1 MEPRYLRV
9 SAVIVALITVGS
21 AAGVYHYYSTQS
33 TGCALQSTNPLI
45 FDQAEQVH
53 TLDPDWAY
61 STPDWGAVQQVYQ
74 PLVMY
79 NRSSTTNFSG
89 VLAKNWTESSDGLHW
104 NFTLQPD
111 IFFSNG
117 DPVNA
122 YVMWFSLYRTLAMFG
137 SDQYLL
143 AENFWLPNVGYY
155 SPSGNTSAAE
165 QSLLWDLN
173 NFNFLDPAAGPAN
186 ETSVMSA
193 SNQSFQVINANTIE
207 LNLGFGYIDD
217 GVTVAY
223 TYLLAEISSV
233 GATAVDPKIVQA
245 NGGVQEGATNPYLEN
260 HMVGTGPF
268 ELSLWNPGSS
278 ITFSPSTNYWATKL
292 AAAEP
297 WNNNIQ
303 PARDSIE
310 ISFQEDPAI
319 NVQNLKDGAVAGAS
333 FAYLGPDTVH
343 DLAGTPCVIVDPLP
357 LAYSTTNGGWWL
369 YMNQTYQPFSNLSVR
384 AAITHAINVSQIITE
399 AFGGY
404 AYPWVGPV
412 PPGYPDYNT
421 ANLPQSNDTYNLHL
435 ARQEMNNS
443 PWPYN
448 PTTGKGGYPG
458 TINFVYVGPS
468 PDFDFASYLIEQDL
482 AKIGITINPEALP
495 LTTYYTLESYNGVA
509 CVAQTSS
516 NGGPYPFGWEFYTS
530 DWISPDDWTLNN
542 VWNLGSA
549 NECMGGYNDPAMNT
563 LALLSAGEHNA
574 TKAAQDYATME
585 TTMVQNYTDVWL
597 VVPNLFAVYNVELS
611 NPGLIPNPI
620 GSCLPAWNLECNT
633 EYAT

>member
-9 SAVIVALITVGS
+9 TAVIVALITVGS
-21 AAGVYHYYSTQS
+21 AAGVYHYYSTIS
-33 TGCALQSTNPLI
+33 TGCTLQSTNPLI
-45 FDQAEQVH
+45 FDQAEQVRYI
-53 TLDPDWAY
+53 DPDWAY

-79 NRSSTTNFSG
+79 NHSSTTNFTG
-89 VLAKNWTESSDGLHW
+89 VLAKSWTPSADGLHW
-104 NFTLQPD
+104 NFTLQSD
-111 IFFSNG
+111 IYFSNG

-122 YVMWFSLYRTLAMFG
+122 YVMWFSLYRTLALYG
-137 SDQYLL
+137 DDQYLL
-143 AENFWLPNVGYY
+143 SENFWLPGDWYND
-155 SPSGNTSAAE
+155 PNTTRTAQTE
-165 QSLLWDLN
+165 QTLLTDLN
-173 NFNFLDPAAGPAN
+173 TFNFLDPTSAEQAVMEAA
-186 ETSVMSA
+186 
-193 SNQSFQVINANTIE
+193 NQSFQVISPSVIE
-207 LNLGFGYIDD
+207 LNLGDGYID
-217 GVTVAY
+217 TNYTQPVAY
-223 TYLLAEISSV
+223 TYLLAELASV
-233 GATAVDPKIVQA
+233 GATAVDPKIVQE
-245 NGGVQEGATNPYLEN
+245 NGGVEESATNAYMDS
-260 HMVGTGPF
+260 HMIGTGPF
-268 ELSLWNPGSS
+268 VLQQWSPGSS
-278 ITFSPSTNYWATKL
+278 ITFAPSPNYWATKL

-303 PARDSIE
+303 PARSSIE

-319 NVQNLKDGAVAGAS
+319 NVENLKTGAVAGAS
-333 FAYLGPDTVH
+333 FAYLGPDTVR
-343 DLAGTPCVIVDPLP
+343 DLSGTPCVKVDPLSLP
-357 LAYSTTNGGWWL
+357 YSTTNGGWWL
-369 YMNQTYQPFSNLSVR
+369 YMNQTYAPFNNLSVR

-404 AYPWVGPV
+404 AYDWVGPV

-421 ANLPQSNDTYNLHL
+421 ANLPESNSSYNLKL
-435 ARQEMNNS
+435 AYQEMNAS

-468 PDFDFASYLIEQDL
+468 PDFDFASYLIQQDL

-495 LTTYYTLESYNGVA
+495 LNTYYTLETFNGVA

-542 VWNLGSA
+542 VWTYGSA
-549 NECMGGYNDPAMNT
+549 NMCMGGYSNPYTDN
-563 LALLSAGEHNA
+563 LSIVAAGEHSP
-574 TKAAQDYATME
+574 TKAAQEYAEIE
-585 TTMVQNYTDVWL
+585 TAMAQNYTDVWL
-597 VVPNLFAVYNVELS
+597 VVPNLFAVYNVDVQ
-611 NPGLIPNPI
+611 GLVSNPI

>member
-9 SAVIVALITVGS
+9 TAIIVAVITVGA
-21 AAGVYHYYSTQS
+21 AAGTYHYYSS
-33 TGCALQSTNPLI
+33 SASSCALQSTDPLI

-74 PLVMY
+74 ALVMY
-79 NRSSTTNFSG
+79 NGSSTTNFTG
-89 VLAKNWTESSDGLHW
+89 MLAKNWTESADGLHW

-111 IFFSNG
+111 IYFSNG

-122 YVMWFSLYRTLAMFG
+122 YVMWYSLYRTIAMFG

-143 AENFWLPNVGYY
+143 AENFWLPNVSYY
-155 SPSGNTSAAE
+155 SPANATTAAE
-165 QSLLWDLN
+165 NSLLWDLN
-173 NFNFLDPAAGPAN
+173 NFNFFSPTGN
-186 ETSVMSA
+186 ETSIMMA
-193 SNQSFQVINANTIE
+193 SNQSFQVINPSTIE
-207 LNLGFGYIDD
+207 LNLGFGYIDLNT
-217 GVTVAY
+217 TVAY

-233 GATAVDPKIVQA
+233 GATAVDPKVVQA
-245 NGGVQEGATNPYLEN
+245 NGGVQYGETNGYLQN
-260 HMVGTGPF
+260 HMMGTGPYVL
-268 ELSLWNPGSS
+268 ELWTPGSS
-278 ITFSPSTNYWATKL
+278 ISFAPSTNYWATSL

-303 PARDSIE
+303 PAKTSIE
-310 ISFQEDPAI
+310 VSFQEDPAI
-319 NVQNLKDGAVAGAS
+319 NVQNLKTGAVAGAS

-343 DLAGTPCVIVDPLP
+343 DLANVPCVVVDPLP

-369 YMNQTYQPFSNLSVR
+369 YMNQSYQPFNNLSVR
-384 AAITHAINVSQIITE
+384 AAITHAINVTQIITE

-421 ANLPQSNDTYNLHL
+421 ANLPNSNYTYNLSL
-435 ARQEMNNS
+435 AMQEMNDS
-443 PWPYN
+443 PWPIGH
-448 PTTGKGGYPG
+448 PYPL

-495 LTTYYTLESYNGVA
+495 LNTYYTLESYDGTTNV
-509 CVAQTSS
+509 CEAQSTA

-542 VWNLGSA
+542 VLSWGSA
-549 NECMGGYNDPAMNT
+549 NQCMGGYDNPAMDT
-563 LALLSAGEHNA
+563 LSLEAAGEHNI
-574 TKAAQDYATME
+574 TKAAQDYALME
-585 TTMVQNYTDVWL
+585 TTLAQNYTDVWL
-597 VVPNLFAVYNVELS
+597 VIPNLFAVYNV
-611 NPGLIPNPI
+611 NVHGLVPNPI

-633 EYAT
+633 EYGT

>member
-1 MEPRYLRV
+1 MEPKWIRV

-21 AAGVYHYYSTQS
+21 AVGVYHYYSTQS
-33 TGCALQSTNPLI
+33 TGCGLQSTNPLI

-74 PLVMY
+74 ALVMY
-79 NRSSTTNFSG
+79 NHSSTTNFSG
-89 VLAKNWTESSDGLHW
+89 ELAKNWTESADGLHW

-111 IFFSNG
+111 IYFSNG

-143 AENFWLPNVGYY
+143 AENFWLPNVSYY
-155 SPSGNTSAAE
+155 SPSNATSSAE
-165 QSLLWDLN
+165 NSLLWDLN
-173 NFNFLDPAAGPAN
+173 NFNFLDPSAGPAN
-186 ETSVMSA
+186 ETAVMSA
-193 SNQSFQVINANTIE
+193 TNQSFQVINPSTIE
-207 LNLGFGYIDD
+207 LNLGFGYIDY

-233 GATAVDPKIVQA
+233 GATAVDPKIVQE
-245 NGGVQEGATNPYLEN
+245 NGGVVYGSTNAYLEN
-260 HMVGTGPF
+260 HMMGTGPF
-268 ELSLWNPGSS
+268 MLSLWAPGSS
-278 ITFSPSTNYWATKL
+278 ITFAPSTNYWATTL
-292 AAAEP
+292 ASAET

-303 PARDSIE
+303 PARSSIE

-319 NVQNLKDGAVAGAS
+319 NVENLKTGAVAGAS

-343 DLAGTPCVIVDPLP
+343 DLAGTPCVKVEALSLP
-357 LAYSTTNGGWWL
+357 YSTTNGGWWL
-369 YMNQTYQPFSNLSVR
+369 YMNQTYQPFNNLSVR

-421 ANLPQSNDTYNLHL
+421 ANLPDSNSSYNLNL
-435 ARQEMNNS
+435 AMQEMNAS
-443 PWPYN
+443 PWPIGH
-448 PTTGKGGYPG
+448 PYPK

-468 PDFDFASYLIEQDL
+468 PDFDFASYLIQQDL
-482 AKIGITINPEALP
+482 AKIGITINPEPLP
-495 LTTYYTLESYNGVA
+495 LNTYYTLESYDGTTNS
-509 CVAQTSS
+509 CVAQTSA

-542 VWNLGSA
+542 VWQYGSA
-549 NECMGGYNDPAMNT
+549 NECMGGYNNSAMNT
-563 LALLSAGEHNA
+563 LSLIAAGEHNA

-597 VVPNLFAVYNVELS
+597 VIPNLFAVYNV
-611 NPGLIPNPI
+611 NVQGLVPNPI

>member
-1 MEPRYLRV
+1 MEPRSLRI

-21 AAGVYHYYSTQS
+21 AVGVYHYYSTLS

-79 NRSSTTNFSG
+79 NHSSTTNFSG
-89 VLAKNWTESSDGLHW
+89 VLAKNWTESANGLHW

-111 IFFSNG
+111 IYFSNG

-143 AENFWLPNVGYY
+143 SENFWLPGDWYND
-155 SPSGNTSAAE
+155 PNATRSAQIE
-165 QSLLWDLN
+165 TTLVNDLN
-173 NFNFLDPAAGPAN
+173 TFNFFDPSATEQAAMEAD
-186 ETSVMSA
+186 
-193 SNQSFQVINANTIE
+193 NQSFQVINANTIE
-207 LNLGFGYIDD
+207 LNLGDGYIDSNY
-217 GVTVAY
+217 TQPVAY

-233 GATAVDPKIVQA
+233 GATAVDPKVVQD
-245 NGGVQEGATNPYLEN
+245 NGGVVDGATNAYLEN

-268 ELSLWNPGSS
+268 VLSLWNPGSS
-278 ITFSPSTNYWATKL
+278 ISFSPSPDYWATKL
-292 AAAEP
+292 AAAES

-303 PARDSIE
+303 PAKTSIE

-319 NVQNLKDGAVAGAS
+319 NVENLKDGAVAGAS

-343 DLAGTPCVIVDPLP
+343 DLAGVSCIVVDPLSLP
-357 LAYSTTNGGWWL
+357 YSTTNGGWWL
-369 YMNQTYQPFSNLSVR
+369 YMNQTYQPFDNLSVR
-384 AAITHAINVSQIITE
+384 AAITHAINVSQIISE

-421 ANLPQSNDTYNLHL
+421 ANLPQSNDTYNLKL
-435 ARQEMNNS
+435 AMQEMNDS
-443 PWPYN
+443 PWPIGH
-448 PTTGKGGYPG
+448 PYPL

-468 PDFDFASYLIEQDL
+468 PDFDFASYLIQQDL
-482 AKIGITINPEALP
+482 AKIGISINTEALP
-495 LTTYYTLESYNGVA
+495 LNTYYTLESYDGTTNS
-509 CVAQTSS
+509 CVAQTSA
-516 NGGPYPFGWEFYTS
+516 NGGPYSFGWEFYTS

-549 NECMGGYNDPAMNT
+549 NECMGGYNNATMNA
-563 LALLSAGEHNA
+563 LAITAAGEHNV
-574 TKAAQDYATME
+574 TQAAQDYATME
-585 TTMVQNYTDVWL
+585 TTMAQNYTDVWL
-597 VVPNLFAVYNVELS
+597 VVPNLFAVYNV
-611 NPGLIPNPI
+611 NVQGLVPNPI

>member
-9 SAVIVALITVGS
+9 SAIVVALITVG
-21 AAGVYHYYSTQS
+21 AAVGVYHYYSTS
-33 TGCALQSTNPLI
+33 TSSCTLQSTDPLI

-74 PLVMY
+74 ALVMY
-79 NRSSTTNFSG
+79 NASSTTNFTG
-89 VLAKNWTESSDGLHW
+89 MLAKNWTESTDGLHW

-111 IFFSNG
+111 IYFSNG

-143 AENFWLPNVGYY
+143 AENFWLPNVSYY
-155 SPSGNTSAAE
+155 SPANATTAAE
-165 QSLLWDLN
+165 NSLLWDLN
-173 NFNFLDPAAGPAN
+173 NFNFFDPTGN
-186 ETSVMSA
+186 QTSVMMA
-193 SNQSFQVINANTIE
+193 SNQSFQVINASTIE
-207 LNLGFGYIDD
+207 LNLGYGYIDLNT
-217 GVTVAY
+217 TVAY

-233 GATAVDPKIVQA
+233 GATAVDPKFVQD
-245 NGGVQEGATNPYLEN
+245 NGGVQYGETNGYLQN
-260 HMVGTGPF
+260 HMMGTGPYVL
-268 ELSLWNPGSS
+268 ELWTPGSS
-278 ITFSPSTNYWATKL
+278 ISFSPSTNYWATKL
-292 AAAEP
+292 AAEEP

-303 PARDSIE
+303 PAKTSIE

-319 NVQNLKDGAVAGAS
+319 NVQNLKTGAVAGAS

-343 DLAGTPCVIVDPLP
+343 DLAGVACVVVDPLP

-369 YMNQTYQPFSNLSVR
+369 YMNQSYQPFNNLSVR
-384 AAITHAINVSQIITE
+384 AAITHAINVQQIITE

-421 ANLPQSNDTYNLHL
+421 ANLPNSNYTYDL
-435 ARQEMNNS
+435 ALAMQEMNDS
-443 PWPYN
+443 PWPIGH
-448 PTTGKGGYPG
+448 PYPL

-495 LTTYYTLESYNGVA
+495 LNTYYTLESYDGTTNV
-509 CVAQTSS
+509 CEAQSTA

-542 VWNLGSA
+542 VLSWGSA
-549 NECMGGYNDPAMNT
+549 NQCMGGYDNPAMDT
-563 LALLSAGEHNA
+563 LSLQAAGEHNA

-585 TTMVQNYTDVWL
+585 TTLAQNYTDVWL
-597 VVPNLFAVYNVELS
+597 VIPNLFAVYNV
-611 NPGLIPNPI
+611 NVHGLVPNPI

-633 EYAT
+633 EYGT